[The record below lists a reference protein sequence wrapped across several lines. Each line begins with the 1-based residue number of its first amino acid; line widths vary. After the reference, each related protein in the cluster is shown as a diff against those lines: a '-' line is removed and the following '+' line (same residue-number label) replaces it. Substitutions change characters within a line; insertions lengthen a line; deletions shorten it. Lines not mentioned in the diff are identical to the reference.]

1 MATAGEREDL
11 LRRQLIADG
20 AHEDRT
26 PLTILRAKTEG
37 LVDGVLPADP
47 ATLASLHEEVLRLTQ
62 LVTDLETLAAADA
75 AGLQL
80 ERAPIELGDVASDV
94 VDAVAGVVSER
105 NLSITTRLD
114 PAPAEADERRI
125 HQIVTNLVANAVRYS
140 PPAASLTIETG
151 CFSDGN
157 VFVRFTDSGPGL
169 ADAYLD
175 HVFAPFYRGSPAP
188 DSDDPP

>member
-1 MATAGEREDL
+1 MRISDWSSDVCSSDL
-11 LRRQLIADG
+11 
-20 AHEDRT
+20 
-26 PLTILRAKTEG
+26 
-37 LVDGVLPADP
+37 
-47 ATLASLHEEVLRLTQ
+47 
-62 LVTDLETLAAADA
+62 ADA

-140 PPAASLTIETG
+140 PPDASITIETG
-151 CFSDGN
+151 CRSEEHTSELQSLMRISYA
-157 VFVRFTDSGPGL
+157 VFCLKKNTQETSQK
-169 ADAYLD
+169 
-175 HVFAPFYRGSPAP
+175 
-188 DSDDPP
+188 